1 MKLSRSTLAT
11 LLLFAV
17 SCQVAS
23 VREPSAATAGGAT
36 VSSDAAEVAKLEEE
50 PSPLD
55 AALFQRYVILGS
67 SASAGFNIQLDTG
80 VPTRLADYFEAGLLI
95 DSSLASDGSTEMT
108 FLDPEGFAGK
118 AVNKAL
124 TTEPTLVIAV
134 DFLFWFF
141 YGSGGPGNT
150 LTFRRERLEAG
161 LALLAK
167 FDCPVLVGDL
177 PNMAGAAGRMIPYSS
192 MPPADS
198 FAAANARILEWAGAK
213 ENVIVVPLA
222 EFNETV
228 GSGGTFKVGEF
239 TWEPAVMG
247 DLLQADRLHP
257 NLAGC
262 AVMALQIMHSL
273 ASSKGAT
280 LDGVITTN
288 PEDLADAVDDLV
300 TSR

>member
-23 VREPSAATAGGAT
+23 VQEPSAATAGAPT
-36 VSSDAAEVAKLEEE
+36 VSSDAAEVAQLEEA

-67 SASAGFNIQLDTG
+67 SASAGFNIRLDTG

-95 DSSLASDGSTEMT
+95 DSGLASDGSTEFT

-118 AVNKAL
+118 AVREAL
-124 TTEPTLVIAV
+124 ATDPTLVVGV

-141 YGSGGPGNT
+141 YGPGGPGNT
-150 LTFRRERLEAG
+150 LAFRRERLEAG
-161 LALLAK
+161 IALLDK
-167 FDCPVLVGDL
+167 FSCPVLVGDL
-177 PNMAGAAGRMIPYSS
+177 PNMAGAAGGMIPFGS

-198 FAAANARILEWAGAK
+198 FTAANARIREWAAGK

-222 EFNETV
+222 EFNEII
-228 GSGGTFKVGEF
+228 GKGESFQVGEF
-239 TWEPAVMG
+239 TWDPAVMG
-247 DLLQADRLHP
+247 DLVQADRLHP

-280 LDGVITTN
+280 LDGVIITN